1 MSSEA
6 SVESPRYVDRRGTGA
21 SKWDA
26 LEERFGRSDLI
37 PLWVADGDFST
48 PKAVQE
54 ALRRRAEHPVYGYTE
69 YSEGFYDAVIGWV
82 RRRFGWEIE
91 REWIVPE
98 HGVVISLN
106 LAIEAYSAPGDGVIV
121 QTPIYP
127 PFLKAVK
134 RHKRRLLENRLIVT
148 EEGCRID
155 FDDLEA
161 KAAEAKL
168 LLLCSPHNPST
179 RAWSEAELSRL
190 ADIAER
196 HDLIVVSDEIH
207 ADIVYA
213 RRHLPFAA
221 LPGMAKRSLVLHAPS
236 KTFHIAGLNTSFAI
250 LPDDSLRRRYRLAHE
265 RAGLDNGNCFGIVA
279 LEAAYREGDTWL
291 EAMLKIY
298 EENIAYVRTFLLEHT
313 PKIRPL
319 PVEATYLIWLDC
331 RAMEL
336 DDDALQRFFVDE
348 AHLALNPGVSFGEAG
363 RGFMR
368 LNVATSRENLEEA
381 MRRLSAAYQKRGEG

>member
-1 MSSEA
+1 MSSEE
-6 SVESPRYVDRRGTGA
+6 SMDSPRYVDRRGTGA

-26 LEERFGRSDLI
+26 LQERFGRSDLI
-37 PLWVADGDFST
+37 PLWVADGDFSA

-54 ALRRRAEHPVYGYTE
+54 ALRRRAEHPVYGYSE
-69 YSEGFYDAVIGWV
+69 YTEGFYDAVIGWV

-106 LAIEAYSAPGDGVIV
+106 LAIEAYSAPGEGVIV

-134 RHKRRLLENRLIVT
+134 HHKRRLVENRLIVT

-161 KAAEAKL
+161 KASEAKL

-190 ADIAER
+190 AQIAER

-213 RRHLPFAA
+213 RRHRPFAA
-221 LPGMAKRSLVLHAPS
+221 LPGMAKRSLCFTPPPKPS
-236 KTFHIAGLNTSFAI
+236 TSRGSTPPSPLFPTIRCAGVTVWPTKPPVSTTATA
-250 LPDDSLRRRYRLAHE
+250 SESWR
-265 RAGLDNGNCFGIVA
+265 
-279 LEAAYREGDTWL
+279 W
-291 EAMLKIY
+291 K
-298 EENIAYVRTFLLEHT
+298 
-313 PKIRPL
+313 RP
-319 PVEATYLIWLDC
+319 T
-331 RAMEL
+331 
-336 DDDALQRFFVDE
+336 
-348 AHLALNPGVSFGEAG
+348 G
-363 RGFMR
+363 RGR
-368 LNVATSRENLEEA
+368 VGW
-381 MRRLSAAYQKRGEG
+381 RRC